1 MHKWKRIQ
9 IQTGRVRLLLF
20 SRFVTL
26 GKPLL
31 RVIVCRHH

>member
-1 MHKWKRIQ
+1 MEKNPDSNL
-9 IQTGRVRLLLF
+9 GGVRLLLF

-31 RVIVCRHH
+31 RAIVCRHH